1 MRALIFAVLIVAA
14 FALPMPKFPK
24 FHHKAHK
31 APEFKLPDVRN
42 SLRAMP
48 WERAPDP
55 NLPPINFT
63 ITNCGDPNTD
73 YVVVKKAEVTT
84 PMPIHE
90 GDYITG
96 SFEVSIVNDMK
107 SISASVT
114 IEKQMSETQWIKVP
128 CLGKVGSCNYP
139 DVCSLLSEIPADK
152 CKAVLGQDC
161 QCPIKARD
169 IKMDNVKVGPVPKIP
184 SMFSGN
190 FRVTVNAMETS
201 TQKRAACYV
210 VTASVSA

>member
-1 MRALIFAVLIVAA
+1 
-14 FALPMPKFPK
+14 MPKFPK

-63 ITNCGDPNTD
+63 ITNCGDPSTD